1 MTDAI
6 VMTDTPLDPAIPRTG
21 PASWS
26 YPKLYAVLWGI
37 VFVAVVLNVLLMAG
51 AARLFGHPGLPV
63 GFIVLWLLPVTL
75 LGALWMTKWVR
86 GLIKE
91 AANY

>member
-1 MTDAI
+1 MTDNPDI
-6 VMTDTPLDPAIPRTG
+6 DPALPLTG

-26 YPKLYAVLWGI
+26 YPRLYLALWAT
-37 VFVAVVLNVLLMAG
+37 VFSAVVLNLLLMAG

-63 GFIVLWLLPVTL
+63 GFILMWLFPLTLMAALWL
-75 LGALWMTKWVR
+75 TKWVR

-91 AANY
+91 AVNY